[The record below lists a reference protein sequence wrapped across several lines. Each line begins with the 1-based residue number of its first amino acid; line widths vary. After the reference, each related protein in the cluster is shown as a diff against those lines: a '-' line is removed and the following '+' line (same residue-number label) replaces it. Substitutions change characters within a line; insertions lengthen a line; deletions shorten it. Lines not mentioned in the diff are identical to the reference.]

1 MDHHDKDELKFAQWW
16 KLPQIQWQS
25 QKRGPFKHK
34 KTFNRQQYNVLLE
47 IVDNYQ
53 WLAYMENIDTTPE
66 KMLH

>member
-1 MDHHDKDELKFAQWW
+1 MHIIETVLWIIMIKMNSSLHSGEM
-16 KLPQIQWQS
+16 PQIQWQS

-53 WLAYMENIDTTPE
+53 
-66 KMLH
+66 